1 MTWGRIAIY
10 PDLLVIKSEFREPTD
25 QAHTKVPAS
34 DSSFKDENSGDA
46 SFSEVMDA

>member
-1 MTWGRIAIY
+1 MTWGRITIY
-10 PDLLVIKSEFREPTD
+10 RDSLVIKSEFREPAD

-46 SFSEVMDA
+46 SFLEVMNA